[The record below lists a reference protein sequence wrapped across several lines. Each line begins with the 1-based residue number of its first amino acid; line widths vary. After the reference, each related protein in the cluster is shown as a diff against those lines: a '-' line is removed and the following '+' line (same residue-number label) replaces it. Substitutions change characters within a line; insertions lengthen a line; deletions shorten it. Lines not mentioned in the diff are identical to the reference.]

1 MDHLMIFPACGLYQ
15 ELYHPTPEFLLHPE
29 KAADGQG
36 LLDSNSLFWAD
47 ILSRRTV
54 EKTLELAAETFA
66 GSEHVPL
73 PFRAAMAIPEAF
85 AERVLDAKIH
95 ITDQGLPPQKFFS
108 DVETLNIYCALYA
121 HVLGKNKAAFSIQ
134 NGWLLQE
141 DSAEE
146 VFQKCLNVD
155 ENPYLVFIRSTVLPL
170 VKVAQPSVVFL
181 AGRPGYFSFA
191 LARLIKA
198 CVPSVFIC
206 VTRHSSEYYSM
217 NKIDF
222 LLTHNEYLFQ
232 AADAVILEHFSQ
244 VEKELLNALARDLPL
259 HNIPNMIVRADTG
272 EIRHTGYRQMAPAA
286 DEPSI
291 VQRRPQYHGTP
302 MQIAPD
308 KAVNAHLFP
317 YVKCYWNRCSFCG
330 INQKYHF
337 ENPAKAYASIH
348 QQLDGLKKAIG
359 TAQYVWFI
367 DEALP
372 PDALGEIAAYFTQRM
387 PGIIWQARCRIE
399 PALLDGELPETLARS
414 GLRELR
420 LGLESGSA
428 PVLKKMNKFDDS
440 FSFVLVEEICKRY
453 TACGISIHFPII
465 IGFPGETDSDRRATY
480 DLLRLL
486 TGKYP
491 AVTFNIN
498 LFGLDIGS
506 RVFQHWYDFDIQSIS
521 FPCEPSHYLGNIL
534 RWEDASTDF
543 RLLMRERDQFMR
555 ELLYPWMPAHALTPP
570 HILYRLSE
578 TIRDT
583 LLWKARSLWP
593 NALNADLPYRK
604 MRTGDITQIYDS
616 SKDLY
621 YIYSWNSHHYMIGN
635 RYFTDLLKIFRT
647 PCTPEDALEAL
658 SRMTVYSYTRA
669 DLSLLIERLVH
680 DQYLIFNE

>member
-1 MDHLMIFPACGLYQ
+1 MNHLMILPACGLYQ
-15 ELYHPTPEFLLHPE
+15 ELYHPAPELLLHPE
-29 KAADGQG
+29 KSASSQG
-36 LLDSNSLFWAD
+36 ILDSNSLFWAD
-47 ILSRRTV
+47 ILSRKTV
-54 EKTLELAAETFA
+54 EKTLEVAAENFA
-66 GSEHVPL
+66 SSEHVPL
-73 PFRAAMAIPEAF
+73 PFRAAIAIPEAF
-85 AERVLDAKIH
+85 AERVLDAKVH
-95 ITDQGLPPQKFFS
+95 ITDQGIPPQKFFS
-108 DVETLNIYCALYA
+108 DVETLNIYCSLYA
-121 HVLGKNKAAFSIQ
+121 HALGKNKAAFSIQ

-155 ENPYLVFIRSTVLPL
+155 ENPYLVFIHSTVLPL
-170 VKVAQPSVVFL
+170 IKAAQPSVIFL
-181 AGRPGYFSFA
+181 SGRPGYFSFA
-191 LARLIKA
+191 LARLIKTY
-198 CVPSVFIC
+198 VPSVFIC

-232 AADAVILEHFSQ
+232 AVDAVILEHFSQ
-244 VEKELLNALARDLPL
+244 VEKELLNALARNLPL
-259 HNIPNMIVRADTG
+259 HNIPNMIVRANMGD
-272 EIRHTGYRQMAPAA
+272 IRHTGYRQMAPSV

-291 VQRRPQYHGTP
+291 IQQRPQYHGVP
-302 MQIAPD
+302 MRITPD
-308 KAVNAHLFP
+308 KTVNVHLFP
-317 YVKCYWNRCSFCG
+317 YVKCYWNRCNFCG

-348 QQLDGLKKAIG
+348 QQLNGMKEAIG
-359 TAQYVWFI
+359 KAQYVWFI

-372 PDALGEIAAYFTQRM
+372 PDALEEIAVFFTQRM

-399 PALLDGELPETLARS
+399 SALLAGELPEALARS

-428 PVLKKMNKFDDS
+428 TVLKKMNKFDDS
-440 FSFVLVEEICKRY
+440 FSFSLVEEICKRY

-465 IGFPGETDSDRRATY
+465 IGFPGETNSDRRATY
-480 DLLRLL
+480 HLLRSL
-486 TGKYP
+486 TRKYP

-506 RVFQHWYDFDIQSIS
+506 RIFQHWYDFDIQSIS

-534 RWEDASTDF
+534 RWKESSTDF

-583 LLWKARSLWP
+583 LLWKTHSLWP
-593 NALNADLPYRK
+593 NVLNADHLCHK
-604 MRTGDITQIYDS
+604 MRTGDISQIYDS
-616 SKDLY
+616 SKELY

-635 RYFTDLLKIFRT
+635 HYLIDLLKIFRT
-647 PCTPEDALEAL
+647 PCTLEDAL
-658 SRMTVYSYTRA
+658 SRMTVYSSTRA
-669 DLSLLIERLVH
+669 NLGLLIERLVH
-680 DQYLIFNE
+680 DQYLIFDD